1 MNTGNVTLDPL
12 ARAASVPDPAIE
24 EVIDKRTGEIIDVA
38 SFIGSHRY
46 DEMIVKRQQV
56 RESLDANPH
65 FICALCHQPVYV
77 VGNQLKRF
85 FFRHV
90 SDADCAVTRGT
101 LSQDEI
107 RARKYHGLRESD
119 AHRRIKA
126 LLSRSLSADPAYSD
140 IAEEKT
146 WSSASTS
153 RYRRPDVQCRLGEHR
168 LAFEIQLST
177 TFLDVVLARR
187 NFYRDESGLLI
198 WVMGSFDPEYRRMTT
213 DDMLF
218 SNNANLLVIDDE
230 TTERSERSGKLHVR
244 CCYRT
249 AFRNGSELAG
259 DWAEAIVAFE
269 RLTLDTEG
277 QRAFLYDHDGARQA
291 VRDELDHDV
300 AVRAEK
306 LRDTFVER
314 WLELGH
320 LYAERYEHDAAWSD
334 LRQALAAEG
343 IDVSPDRDRKVTSL
357 LNAILS
363 VREGRPVGWDFAK
376 LIQVAHHIA
385 ERNADLLAAFGAA
398 VKIYGRDALLE
409 AEDAKGTWAR
419 RRRAIR
425 ERMAAG
431 AAEVSPNTDVLPL
444 LHFLFPEVANSVQ
457 AYLARHPKESGDPHG
472 TGTASA
478 ASMQTSR

>member
-1 MNTGNVTLDPL
+1 MNTGNVTLNPL

-24 EVIDKRTGEIIDVA
+24 EVIDKRSGEIIDVA

-56 RESLDANPH
+56 RESLDADPH

-126 LLSRSLSADPAYSD
+126 LVSRSLRADTAYSD

-146 WSSASTS
+146 WSSAVTS
-153 RYRRPDVQCRLGEHR
+153 RYRRPDVQCRFGEHR

-187 NFYRDESGLLI
+187 NFYRDEGGLLI

-230 TTERSERSGKLHVR
+230 TTEMSERSGKLYAVLLSHR
-244 CCYRT
+244 LST
-249 AFRNGSELAG
+249 A
-259 DWAEAIVAFE
+259 V
-269 RLTLDTEG
+269 
-277 QRAFLYDHDGARQA
+277 
-291 VRDELDHDV
+291 
-300 AVRAEK
+300 
-306 LRDTFVER
+306 
-314 WLELGH
+314 
-320 LYAERYEHDAAWSD
+320 
-334 LRQALAAEG
+334 
-343 IDVSPDRDRKVTSL
+343 
-357 LNAILS
+357 
-363 VREGRPVGWDFAK
+363 
-376 LIQVAHHIA
+376 
-385 ERNADLLAAFGAA
+385 
-398 VKIYGRDALLE
+398 
-409 AEDAKGTWAR
+409 
-419 RRRAIR
+419 
-425 ERMAAG
+425 
-431 AAEVSPNTDVLPL
+431 
-444 LHFLFPEVANSVQ
+444 
-457 AYLARHPKESGDPHG
+457 G
-472 TGTASA
+472 TGG
-478 ASMQTSR
+478 RVGRRGHCV